1 MSRLLDMIEDTTQQ
15 LYDTKRTQHD
25 LVTTVSSEQ
34 QGSISMTTRCEELE
48 ERLREEVEAKEYL
61 AMELHK
67 AEGRSSHL
75 SHLSLTCLS
84 PATHVSLVFMSRRLR
99 CY

>member
-75 SHLSLTCLS
+75 SHLSLTSHLLL
-84 PATHVSLVFMSRRLR
+84 PVFMSRRLR